1 MKSIANASLVL
12 MAASAKAPTYPKN
25 CFEWNN
31 KMWEGVPRNE
41 DPVWTECGLEEC
53 ILCPEIDAV
62 EMAEGLL
69 MGALDLDA

>member
-1 MKSIANASLVL
+1 
-12 MAASAKAPTYPKN
+12 
-25 CFEWNN
+25 
-31 KMWEGVPRNE
+31 MWEGVPRKN

-53 ILCPEIDAV
+53 ILCPEIDTV